1 MDDGRN
7 TFPYDPESPSS
18 TWEATLSTTVEQW
31 ISYLETGALW
41 NQAQMKIMK
50 IIREEV
56 RDLFRH
62 CCELINVRGE
72 ELDLIQSACEYDEDV
87 LDPWINECMNANV
100 DVDAMAC
107 KKHLAFLKTIPRDNQ
122 LQCLKRLWTFVSAWH
137 NVTNGLDDVE
147 EMARDKQLAF
157 LRRMWTFAKS

>member
-1 MDDGRN
+1 MNDGSN
-7 TFPYDPESPSS
+7 AFPCDLESPSS

-31 ISYLETGALW
+31 ISHLKTRALW

-72 ELDLIQSACEYDEDV
+72 ELDLIQSACKDEYDEGVDA
-87 LDPWINECMNANV
+87 WINECMNANV

-107 KKHLAFLKTIPRDNQ
+107 NKHLAFLKTMPRDKQ
-122 LQCLKRLWTFVSAWH
+122 LQFLKRLWTFVSTWH
-137 NVTNGLDDVE
+137 HE

-157 LRRMWTFAKS
+157 LRECGPLQKVE